1 MGTSHGEERA
11 AALEERGLASEA
23 HIATLTE
30 QQQKSKWPRVPP
42 SLVAM
47 LNKPSGKSDADVQ
60 VVNDLAAL
68 GGEVGEMREMLLN
81 QADGFRIQWC
91 GQVRDSNIPSPFSG
105 FVDEFRH
112 AYREHFQWINTQC
125 FLMDARCVF
134 GALGEDVNG

>member
-68 GGEVGEMREMLLN
+68 GGEVGVMREMLLH
-81 QADGFRIQWC
+81 QAEQIRALNAATASNERGSDMT
-91 GQVRDSNIPSPFSG
+91 QVEVSPL
-105 FVDEFRH
+105 
-112 AYREHFQWINTQC
+112 Q
-125 FLMDARCVF
+125 L
-134 GALGEDVNG
+134 